1 MDKQKNQSYSLWV
14 GLLLGIGLVLMI
26 PISENIAS
34 AKPTFDKT
42 TLGIGCSQEY
52 DKVVKLREKKAREG
66 LTQAE
71 ASELGRAE
79 SNYNDICAGIYG
91 SLPREVPNIKNPSI
105 IGENAGVLDEIQPQ
119 NDQRPPLTDNEG
131 IATDGGVQEEEQPN
145 NPDTG
150 SNVLDG
156 GSSTSNNAL
165 E

>member
-1 MDKQKNQSYSLWV
+1 MDKQKNQSYALWA

-34 AKPTFDKT
+34 AKPKFDGT

-52 DKVVKLREKKAREG
+52 DKVIKLREKKAREG

-91 SLPREVPNIKNPSI
+91 SLPREVPNIKNPRI
-105 IGENAGVLDEIQPQ
+105 PLGEIGGVLDEQQPQ
-119 NDQRPPLTDNEG
+119 NGQNPPIAENEG
-131 IATDGGVQEEEQPN
+131 IAIDEQEQEQEETD
-145 NPDTG
+145 NPKTRIP
-150 SNVLDG
+150 VLEG
-156 GSSTSNNAL
+156 NLNKTL